1 MAELHTCT
9 SLLTAECR
17 SPLAALSTGLAA
29 VDRLRGNAWATPTC
43 LLQSLS
49 PPNQRQQHRFAEWLV
64 WRGRF
69 PPAASDERD
78 RLAARHAWLEE
89 AAFGAETVA
98 QALTC
103 VCEPRLGDLGPGQRL
118 ATRLWT
124 GPELRGEVRGA
135 QRLVSG
141 ALRTPLGTEAVRGAA
156 PDVLSKL
163 EEMELAYAQLDDRGG
178 LASSEDDE

>member
-1 MAELHTCT
+1 MVHGEESVEANPSSTLNRALAVAELGAVSNVYCPI
-9 SLLTAECR
+9 SVPRAGG
-17 SPLAALSTGLAA
+17 PAA
-29 VDRLRGNAWATPTC
+29 VA
-43 LLQSLS
+43 SK
-49 PPNQRQQHRFAEWLV
+49 WLV

-89 AAFGAETVA
+89 AAFGAENVA

-141 ALRTPLGTEAVRGAA
+141 ALRTPLGTEAVRNAA

-163 EEMELAYAQLDDRGG
+163 EEMELAYAQLDDRGWPCQQRRG
-178 LASSEDDE
+178 R